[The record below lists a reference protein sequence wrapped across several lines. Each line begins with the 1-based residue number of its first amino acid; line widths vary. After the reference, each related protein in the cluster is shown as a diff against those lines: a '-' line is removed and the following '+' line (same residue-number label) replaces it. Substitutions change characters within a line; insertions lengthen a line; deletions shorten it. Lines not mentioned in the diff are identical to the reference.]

1 MARTGL
7 CAALGLFRTDVDPRA
22 LARAALRQWHVAFFV
37 AAEAFEPLATVARGT
52 HAFFAL
58 LQIFA
63 ERRGERG
70 WIGLGHD
77 QPIRPRALTRPH
89 GFCIG
94 PPLPAVVRRFAAVAQ
109 W

>member
-22 LARAALRQWHVAFFV
+22 LARAALRQQHVAFLV
-37 AAEAFEPLATVARGT
+37 AAEAFDPPATIARGAHT
-52 HAFFAL
+52 FFAL
-58 LQIFA
+58 LQVFA

-70 WIGLGHD
+70 WIGLGHH
-77 QPIRPRALTRPH
+77 QPIRPRALTRLH

-94 PPLPAVVRRFAAVAQ
+94 PRLPAVVCRFAAVAQ